1 MQIRVK
7 AARLLRK
14 LYMIR
19 KVDFALLT
27 VDDLLEKATAAE
39 IEYYYSMICERRR

>member
-1 MQIRVK
+1 MQIRIM

-14 LYMIR
+14 LYTIR
-19 KVDFALLT
+19 KVDFALMT

-39 IEYYYSMICERRR
+39 IEYYYSMICKRRR